1 MYGNDLSSRSRT
13 LNGGRWR
20 LTRFCSRCSA
30 STSLEVTIVSI
41 WSTRFAIVRMPCR
54 VSLEPAWKYERTRG
68 RSDFAL
74 PTYSTSPA
82 GRGRDRRPGRPAGAS
97 AGLRN
102 GPGPSEAQGTVGRR
116 EGDPARSLLLAAVAA
131 WAAPV
136 SRVART

>member
-41 WSTRFAIVRMPCR
+41 VSTRSAIWRMPWR

-74 PTYSTSPA
+74 PTYRTSPVRVA
-82 GRGRDRRPGRPAGAS
+82 EEVD
-97 AGLRN
+97 AGLRGTRFSWLSMRSVAI
-102 GPGPSEAQGTVGRR
+102 GPA
-116 EGDPARSLLLAAVAA
+116 
-131 WAAPV
+131 
-136 SRVART
+136 